1 MTIIVPRST
10 GNVTPLRRV
19 VDMAAKIDVLE
30 PDSSPLLTLT
40 KKIGKKVAIN
50 PEFHWMEEES
60 LNKVDTVDF
69 TTNYTSGATT
79 IRVDNVSR
87 FRAQDVV
94 KDVTTGEQLLV
105 TALTGTDSLIVLR
118 AWGVTSATTIS
129 DGEYLVVI
137 GNANEEMATKRVA
150 KIADQTPKTNYT
162 QIFRTP
168 FGISRTAE
176 NSEMYG
182 GKDMAHQRM
191 MQLIEHEKD
200 IERTLWFGEPKEYTT
215 GTHYRRATGGV
226 DYFVA
231 TNASNATGT
240 LTESEFEDFLRTGFR
255 YGSKTKWLF
264 ASPLIIQAINSW
276 AKDNIQIV
284 PKEKTFGINLSQW
297 MNAFGMVNLVL
308 TNLFTET
315 TTYSGYAYLIDPEQL
330 TYRFL
335 ANSDTKLKTNI
346 QDPSADGEEDEY
358 ITEAGLQFMSEK
370 KASQL
375 YGVTS
380 YT

>member
-1 MTIIVPRST
+1 MINTVRST
-10 GNVTPLRRV
+10 GNVTAIRRV
-19 VDMAAKIDVLE
+19 VDIASKIAVLE

-40 KKIGKKVAIN
+40 KKMEKKVAVN
-50 PEFHWMEEES
+50 PSFNWLEEDS
-60 LNKVDTVDF
+60 LTKVDTVDYS
-69 TTNYTSGATT
+69 TNYTAGATE
-79 IRVDNVSR
+79 IRVDNQSY
-87 FRAQDVV
+87 FRAGDVV

-105 TALTGTDSLIVLR
+105 TALAGTDSLTVLR
-118 AWGVTSATTIS
+118 GWGTTSATTIS

-137 GNANEEMATKRVA
+137 GNANEEHATKRVA
-150 KIADQTPKTNYT
+150 KIADQTAKTNYT

-168 FGISRTAE
+168 FGLSRTAE

-182 GKDMAHQRM
+182 AKDLAHQRM
-191 MQLIEHEKD
+191 VQLIEHEKEL
-200 IERTLWFGEPKEYTT
+200 ERTFWFGEPKEYTS

-226 DYFVA
+226 DYWIS
-231 TNASNATGT
+231 TNATDASGT
-240 LTESEFEDFLRTGFR
+240 LTETEFENWLRTGFR
-255 YGSKTKWLF
+255 YGGRTKWLF

-284 PKEKTFGINLSQW
+284 PSEKAFGINLARW
-297 MNAFGMVNLVL
+297 VTAFGTVNLVL

-315 TTYSGYAYLIDPEQL
+315 TTFSGYAYLIDPEQL
-330 TYRFL
+330 KYRYL

-358 ITEAGLQFMSEK
+358 LTEGGIQFMNEK

-380 YT
+380 FT

>member
-1 MTIIVPRST
+1 MINTVRST
-10 GNVTPLRRV
+10 GNVTAVRRV

-40 KKIGKKVAIN
+40 KKIEKKVAIN
-50 PEFHWMEEES
+50 PKFNWLEEES
-60 LNKVDTVDF
+60 LNKVDTVNWS
-69 TTNYTSGATT
+69 TNYTSGATE
-79 IRVDNVSR
+79 IRVDTVSR
-87 FRAQDVV
+87 FRAGDVI
-94 KDVTTGEQLLV
+94 KDVTTGEQMLV
-105 TALTGTDSLIVLR
+105 SALAGTDSLTVLR
-118 AWGVTSATTIS
+118 AWGTTSATTIS

-137 GNANEEMATKRVA
+137 GNANEEHAEKRVA
-150 KIADQTPKTNYT
+150 KIADQTEKTNYT

-182 GKDMAHQRM
+182 GKDLAHQRM
-191 MQLIEHEKD
+191 VQMIEHEKE
-200 IERTLWFGEPKEYTT
+200 IERTFWFGEPKEYTS

-226 DYFVA
+226 DYWIS
-231 TNASNATGT
+231 TNATDASGT
-240 LTESEFEDFLRTGFR
+240 LTETEFENWLRTGFR

-284 PKEKTFGINLSQW
+284 PAAKTFGINLSQW
-297 MNAFGMVNLVL
+297 MTAFGMVNLVL

-315 TTYSGYAYLIDPEQL
+315 TTFSGYAYLIDPEQL
-330 TYRFL
+330 KYRYL

-346 QDPSADGEEDEY
+346 QAPSADGEEDEY
-358 ITEAGLQFMSEK
+358 LSEVGLQFMSEK

-380 YT
+380 FT